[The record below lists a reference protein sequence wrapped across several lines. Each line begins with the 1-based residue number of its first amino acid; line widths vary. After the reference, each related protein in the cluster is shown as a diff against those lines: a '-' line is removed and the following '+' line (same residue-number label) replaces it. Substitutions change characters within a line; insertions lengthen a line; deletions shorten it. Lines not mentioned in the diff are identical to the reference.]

1 MPWQQIL
8 ISKGELNGFYIALRT
23 LLSVDL
29 EPKIYDKSSTY
40 YGSSQ
45 PREICTPP
53 RSSSRSRLMMR
64 SPSATLS
71 GKPCSPLE
79 VQNIPSPYNK
89 GHTDYMFDPSS
100 SLQTAELSRS
110 LKLNISSSSSS
121 ASHLN
126 SICEPSSP
134 THSSGLKPLNS
145 RTIIII
151 TSTRSQ
157 ITGTKRPHSLEPD
170 EYRIPRHRE
179 PIRSYLT
186 DPEISRREALDN
198 FRSCLR
204 VEKVWYGLGYG
215 GSIPSH
221 GMI

>member
-8 ISKGELNGFYIALRT
+8 ISKGGPNGFYIALRT
-23 LLSVDL
+23 LLSVDP

-45 PREICTPP
+45 SREICTPP
-53 RSSSRSRLMMR
+53 RSSSRSRLIMR

-71 GKPCSPLE
+71 GKSCTPLE
-79 VQNIPSPYNK
+79 VQNISSPYNK
-89 GHTDYMFDPSS
+89 DHTDYIFDSSS

-126 SICEPSSP
+126 FICESSSP
-134 THSSGLKPLNS
+134 THSSDLKPSNS
-145 RTIIII
+145 RSIIIT

-157 ITGTKRPHSLEPD
+157 ITKTKRSHSSE
-170 EYRIPRHRE
+170 
-179 PIRSYLT
+179 
-186 DPEISRREALDN
+186 LD
-198 FRSCLR
+198 
-204 VEKVWYGLGYG
+204 
-215 GSIPSH
+215 
-221 GMI
+221 